1 MYKHCFFAFATCFC
15 NEMLCSYALLYASQ
29 PLLLFTFFTYVLAS
43 PTPLYM
49 PQLFSRY
56 QLISLF

>member
-1 MYKHCFFAFATCFC
+1 
-15 NEMLCSYALLYASQ
+15 MLCSYALLYASQ